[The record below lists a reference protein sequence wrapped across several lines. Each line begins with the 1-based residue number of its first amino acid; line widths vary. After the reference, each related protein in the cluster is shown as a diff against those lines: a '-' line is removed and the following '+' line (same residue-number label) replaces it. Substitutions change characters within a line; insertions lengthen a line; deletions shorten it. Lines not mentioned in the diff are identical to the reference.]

1 MLNTGVHTSWHSQSL
16 MDQWDRRIT
25 WTELSLG
32 RFPPTQSES
41 CNQQWM
47 MQQFMV
53 VIDSKSGRL
62 ISTGQ
67 ATNNN
72 MHDLCAPD
80 GQA

>member
-1 MLNTGVHTSWHSQSL
+1 
-16 MDQWDRRIT
+16 
-25 WTELSLG
+25 
-32 RFPPTQSES
+32 
-41 CNQQWM
+41 M